1 MQDNIINNIPTVAL
15 RGLVAFPTMMLHFE
29 VGREKSI
36 AAIQAAMKENQQVF
50 LVAQKSVTYED
61 PTPKQLHSMGILA
74 NVKQIIKSPD
84 SPNLR
89 VVIEGV
95 QRASLIDC
103 SQNDPYILSDIKL
116 KKSKSIKLCDEE
128 YAQAITRVFKECFEE
143 YALHTDKQAAD
154 VAMEVFQSK
163 DVDYLSD
170 FIAGNAV
177 DDFAKRQELLSE
189 LNPIKRI
196 ENLLFYLTNEIQF
209 FELEESIHAKV
220 QEQLDKGQ
228 QEYYLREQMKVI
240 SAALGEGDELTKEIE
255 GYKSRINKAKL
266 MPDEVSEKLLKECD
280 KLSKM
285 QSSYPDA
292 NITRAYLDASLNLPW
307 GKYTKDSYDLSKA
320 KKTLDKEH
328 FGLEKVKDKFIEML
342 AVKKISDDVKG
353 QIVCLVGPP
362 GVGKTSIVRSI
373 AKSMGRKYTR
383 ISLGGVHDEAEIRGH
398 RKTYIGA
405 MQGRIASALESAK
418 TFNPIILLDEIDKL
432 ANDHRGDPAS
442 ALLEAL
448 DPEQNFSFR
457 DNFLEFPLDLSKVLF
472 ITTANDYST
481 IPPALF
487 DRMDIIELTSY
498 TPEEKFNIAK
508 KHLLKKQL
516 KLHGLSATQV
526 KIPDASLHFII
537 DSYTREAG
545 VRKLEKTIVSV
556 IRKCIVKMQLENTAK
571 ITVSKELIV
580 QLLGPEK
587 YSSEKLLKTDTVGV
601 VNGLAWTSVGGELLQ
616 VEAVIMDGSGK
627 LEITGN
633 LGKVM
638 NESAKAAHSFI
649 RSVAAMYDIDKD
661 VFKDKDIHIH
671 VPQGAVPK
679 DGPSAGVTISTAL
692 LSALSGKSVVQSV
705 AMTGEISLTGRV
717 MPIGGL
723 KEKSMAAYKAGV
735 KKVLIPWD
743 NKADLYE
750 VDQVVKDNVE
760 FVCVKALEEV
770 FAHAINDVKPRKKV
784 SKSAKKAVKM
794 SVDTTSSN
802 VGIITQ

>member
-61 PTPKQLHSMGILA
+61 PTPKQLYSMGILA

-103 SQNDPYILSDIKL
+103 SQSDPYIVSDIKL
-116 KKSKSIKLCDEE
+116 QKSKSIRLCDEE

-143 YALHTDKQAAD
+143 YALHTDKQASD

-177 DDFAKRQELLSE
+177 EDFAKRQELLSE
-189 LNPIKRI
+189 LSPINRI
-196 ENLLFYLTNEIQF
+196 EKLLFYLTNEIQF

-220 QEQLDKGQ
+220 QEQIDKGQ
-228 QEYYLREQMKVI
+228 QEYYLREQLKVI
-240 SAALGEGDELTKEIE
+240 SDALGDGDELKKEID
-255 GYKSRINKAKL
+255 GFKAKISKAK
-266 MPDEVSEKLLKECD
+266 MPEEVSEKLLKECD

-285 QSSYPDA
+285 QTSSPDA
-292 NITRAYLDASLNLPW
+292 NIARAYLDASLNLPW
-307 GKYTKDSYDLSKA
+307 GKFSKDNFDLSKA

-362 GVGKTSIVRSI
+362 GVGKTSIVKSI
-373 AKSMGRKYTR
+373 AKAMGRKYTR

-516 KLHGLSATQV
+516 KLHGLTATQV

-545 VRKLEKTIVSV
+545 VRRLEKTLVSV
-556 IRKCIVKMQLENTAK
+556 IRKCIVKMQLEDIGK
-571 ITVSKELIV
+571 IIVSKELIV
-580 QLLGPEK
+580 ELLGPEK
-587 YSSEKLLKTDTVGV
+587 YSAEKLLKTDTVGV

-616 VEAVIMDGSGK
+616 VEAVVMDGSGK

-638 NESAKAAHSFI
+638 SESAKAAHSYI
-649 RSVAAMYDIDKD
+649 RSVATLYDIDKD
-661 VFKDKDIHIH
+661 VFKNKDIHIH

-692 LSALSGKSVVQSV
+692 LSALSGKGVVQSI

-723 KEKSMAAYKAGV
+723 KEKSMAAYKSGV

-760 FVCVKALEEV
+760 FVCVKSLDEV
-770 FAHAINDVKPRKKV
+770 FAHAINDVLPRKKA
-784 SKSAKKAVKM
+784 SKTAKKAVKM
-794 SVDTTSSN
+794 SVDTTNSK